1 MVLSTWLGGTKD
13 YVLAFDF
20 KVEFLIGISTQKAL
34 WVIFRLVGTGLAA
47 KSSLSSASSAGRFR
61 VFIRLVASDLVV
73 TFVTTGSSSTSEVS
87 GVSGTTEFSP
97 LSSGDT
103 DVLGVPVVVVAG
115 V

>member
-1 MVLSTWLGGTKD
+1 
-13 YVLAFDF
+13 
-20 KVEFLIGISTQKAL
+20 
-34 WVIFRLVGTGLAA
+34 
-47 KSSLSSASSAGRFR
+47 
-61 VFIRLVASDLVV
+61 
-73 TFVTTGSSSTSEVS
+73 VTTGSSSTSEVS